1 MLSRRKP
8 QVYPDLWIKNLT
20 NSALYLGIE
29 GRNVRGV
36 WLAASGSAG
45 DSVVVHDVD
54 LTKKAVN
61 YTLKN
66 YYDTGKISIKVVGG
80 LHQRIGAATEIPTTL
95 FA

>member
-8 QVYPDLWIKNLT
+8 QVYPDLWIQNLT
-20 NSALYLGIE
+20 NSTLYLGIE

-36 WLAASGSAG
+36 WLAPTGSSG

-61 YTLKN
+61 DTLKN
-66 YYDTGKISIKVVGG
+66 YYDTGKISIKVIGG
-80 LHQRIGAATEIPTTL
+80 LHQQIGAENAIPTTL